1 MDIKTHKSLTAIKPS
16 EKEQWHN
23 VVNVPRLFIKQN
35 KGDSGGLAWV
45 FRYNKPISN
54 VASKITL
61 GKAGKFNNGILSVAG
76 VMTLAEATLKA
87 NEYNALLTKDI
98 DPQLFEQEKIDS
110 FNQANLHTFEYFA
123 NLHYE
128 SLKDIQSAETL
139 RRKRGRYDLLIQYL
153 GKYPISEIKASK
165 LSEVFKDIQENS
177 KSEDDEYTDKGER
190 CAGYVD
196 EIFTMASRITDKSYN
211 PTSVAKA
218 VLKPYF
224 YSNRKAITNIT
235 EFSQLVRDIEH
246 ANIQRNVKNSLKLLT
261 LLFVRNGDLR
271 RMKWQDID
279 FDNNVWNLQPLKSK
293 STNKI
298 KMVQD
303 LIIPLPRQAINILLE
318 QKELNGQH
326 EYVFHNSDTT
336 KEPFINTNV
345 SNLALQDIGYKDRH
359 TSHGFRASARSILGG
374 YFKYPI
380 EYTEMALGHIVKDTN
395 GTAYNRW
402 QYLDERREMLQF
414 YADWI
419 YAIKDY
425 QETSGFIPYNKR
437 HIVNDPKQLILN
449 SMQALNDKEKVE
461 LLQILLKN
469 TNN

>member
-23 VVNVPRLFIKQN
+23 VVNVQRLFVKQN
-35 KGDSGGLAWV
+35 KGDAGGLAWV
-45 FRYNKPISN
+45 FRYNKPISD

-61 GKAGKFNNGILSVAG
+61 GKAGKFKNGILSLAG

-87 NEYNALLTKDI
+87 NEYNALLAKDI

-110 FNQANLHTFEYFA
+110 FNQANLYTFEYFA

-165 LSEVFKDIQENS
+165 LIEVFKDIQENS
-177 KSEDDEYTDKGER
+177 KSDDDEYTDKGER

-196 EIFTMASRITDKSYN
+196 EIFTMASRITDKPYN
-211 PTSVAKA
+211 PTQIAKA

-224 YSNRKAITNIT
+224 YSNRKGITDIS

-279 FDNNVWNLQPLKSK
+279 FDSSVWNLQPLKSK

-303 LIIPLPRQAINILLE
+303 LIIPLPRQAIKILLE

-345 SNLALQDIGYKDRH
+345 ANLALQDIGYKNRH
-359 TSHGFRASARSILGG
+359 TSHGFRASARSILGD
-374 YFKYPI
+374 YFKYPV

-419 YAIKDY
+419 DAISHSQD
-425 QETSGFIPYNKR
+425 TSHFIPYNKR
-437 HIVNDPKQLILN
+437 HLINDPKQLFLNAIQSMSETDKADIL
-449 SMQALNDKEKVE
+449 SFLS
-461 LLQILLKN
+461 KN
-469 TNN
+469 

>member
-1 MDIKTHKSLTAIKPS
+1 MDIKTHKSLIAIKPS
-16 EKEQWHN
+16 DKEQWHN

-54 VASKITL
+54 IASKITF
-61 GKAGKFNNGILSVAG
+61 GKAGKFNNRILSVAG
-76 VMTLAEATLKA
+76 VMTLAEASAKA
-87 NEYNALLTKDI
+87 NEYNALIANGI
-98 DPQLFEQEKIDS
+98 DPQVVEKEKIDS

-177 KSEDDEYTDKGER
+177 KSEDDEYTDKAER

-196 EIFTMASRITDKSYN
+196 EIFTMASRITDKPYN

-224 YSNRKAITNIT
+224 YSNRKGITDIT

-246 ANIQRNVKNSLKLLT
+246 TNIQPNVKNSLKLLT

-279 FDNNVWNLQPLKSK
+279 FENKVWNLQPLKSK

-303 LIIPLPRQAINILLE
+303 LIIPLPHQAIDILLE

-326 EYVFHNSDTT
+326 EYIFHNSDTT
-336 KEPFINTNV
+336 KEPYINTNIA
-345 SNLALQDIGYKDRH
+345 NIALQDMGYKDRH

-374 YFKYPI
+374 YFKYPV

-419 YAIKDY
+419 DAISHNQDA
-425 QETSGFIPYNKR
+425 SHFIPYNKR
-437 HIVNDPKQLILN
+437 HLLGDPKQLILN
-449 SMQALNDKEKVE
+449 SMQTLSDKDKEE
-461 LLQILLKN
+461 LLQLILENTKN
-469 TNN
+469 